1 MEKIDL
7 NFFGEKVSI
16 DTPKDLQSL
25 KTKISEKYCLN
36 SSDTSEII
44 LYYVNDSTKIYII
57 NGNDYSKFLESKIST
72 IYLDVNQNSRL
83 YIENASKIKNQE
95 KKEEIDIEKEKKEI
109 EKMDIEKE
117 EIRKKEL
124 EKMKLYNEKI
134 DEIVKQI
141 LELEKLKSDLS
152 IERDL
157 DLREL
162 SDKRNAI
169 IQKIKE
175 KKAKIEPKKESE

>member
-83 YIENASKIKNQE
+83 YIE
-95 KKEEIDIEKEKKEI
+95 
-109 EKMDIEKE
+109 
-117 EIRKKEL
+117 
-124 EKMKLYNEKI
+124 
-134 DEIVKQI
+134 
-141 LELEKLKSDLS
+141 
-152 IERDL
+152 
-157 DLREL
+157 
-162 SDKRNAI
+162 
-169 IQKIKE
+169 
-175 KKAKIEPKKESE
+175 